1 MPPSYSALDP
11 IDSTGLIPQAPLHT
25 SSLTIMGWEDAD
37 TEKPTPPGE
46 APARTESGR
55 LERDLPRSYPRG
67 EGQHDLEMRN
77 LGVSESGAGDN
88 GEGMAMQRSR
98 SPVENL
104 RRRFSRDPQ
113 VQQEREREEEAM
125 RNRREVPVAVV
136 EQRLSNL
143 AQGCLCESLSSRF
156 VDKDDSNMYRSGIDD
171 FTIPACFRPHPQ
183 RCPSWSFRKFP
194 TVLSEKETDG

>member
-1 MPPSYSALDP
+1 
-11 IDSTGLIPQAPLHT
+11 
-25 SSLTIMGWEDAD
+25 MGWEDAD
-37 TEKPTPPGE
+37 TEKRTPPGE

-55 LERDLPRSYPRG
+55 LERDLPRSFPRG

-143 AQGCLCESLSSRF
+143 AQGCLCKSMSSRLAEMAKTD
-156 VDKDDSNMYRSGIDD
+156 VYRSSIDD
-171 FTIPACFRPHPQ
+171 FTIPACFRSYSQ
-183 RCPSWSFRKFP
+183 RCPSWSFRQFP
-194 TVLSEKETDG
+194 TVLPAKETDGLVVYGNRCPIIKWSHRKDLLLLTR